1 MSNMSN
7 KKKQVI
13 DFMSKFKRNL
23 QAKKIGIAEV
33 SIKFLQMLSEYRVL
47 NL

>member
-23 QAKKIGIAEV
+23 QAKNWHSGGV
-33 SIKFLQMLSEYRVL
+33 H
-47 NL
+47 